1 MLQRLVGPSFKS
13 NWKMNKSTL
22 QYEII
27 NDDTCRV
34 TLESLDDCKSFAQ
47 TIAQTLTQNLP
58 RTVGLVGTLG
68 AGKTQFVKFLAESL
82 GANAQDIISPT
93 FVLIHPIDTKPQIFH
108 IDAYRIRDSDEF
120 LELGIEELFEQP
132 AITIIEWADRFIECM
147 PKNTLWIE
155 LLCEDPLSQKRI
167 FFLSNLT
174 KLPGFQD
181 QLSKS

>member
-1 MLQRLVGPSFKS
+1 MLQKPDGPSSKS
-13 NWKMNKSTL
+13 NWKMNNSTL
-22 QYEII
+22 QYEFF

-34 TLESLDDCKSFAQ
+34 TLETLDDCKSFAH
-47 TIAQTLTQNLP
+47 TIAQILTQKPP

-82 GANAQDIISPT
+82 GANTQDVISPT
-93 FVLIHPIDTKPQIFH
+93 FVLIHPINTSPQIYH
-108 IDAYRIRDSDEF
+108 IDAYRIHDSDEF

-155 LLCEDPLSQKRI
+155 LLCEDPLSQKRT
-167 FFLSNLT
+167 LVLRNLT
-174 KLPGFQD
+174 KLPGFKD

>member
-1 MLQRLVGPSFKS
+1 MIQLEQS
-13 NWKMNKSTL
+13 NYDSA
-22 QYEII
+22 Q
-27 NDDTCRV
+27 V
-34 TLESLDDCKSFAQ
+34 SLESLDDCRCFAK
-47 TIAQTLTQNLP
+47 ILASILSKHLP
-58 RTVGLVGTLG
+58 STVALVGTLG
-68 AGKTQFVKFLAESL
+68 AGKTQLVKFFAQSL
-82 GANAQDIISPT
+82 GANPEDVFSPT
-93 FVLIHPIDTKPQIFH
+93 FVLIHPIGTTPEIYH
-108 IDAYRIRDSDEF
+108 VDAYRIHDSDEF